1 MLNQEFNGE
10 THCNGEEV
18 SQENDDFETQK
29 IKIIVKELKFKL
41 TQSELDA
48 KMNELVKIHNFEI
61 PVLEE
66 TKKLA
71 MKKYNN
77 EIETLQ
83 SQAFKLGSIY
93 NDKAEN
99 RNCDCV
105 WRYNR
110 QTKKMDLCRL
120 AFKVPEYQDMYG
132 EELSTMRDDLVCNG
146 SEPWES
152 YTWYPSIVIET
163 RDLTP
168 EERQLELDLKKKA
181 EVKPPEPKPEPE
193 PEILTS
199 VETAPVK
206 KKEKRSK

>member
-1 MLNQEFNGE
+1 MSENENAIQMKPPP
-10 THCNGEEV
+10 EE
-18 SQENDDFETQK
+18 SAPAK

-48 KMNELVKIHNFEI
+48 KINELVKINNFEI

-93 NDKAEN
+93 NDKVES

-110 QTKKMDLCRL
+110 QSKKMDLCRL
-120 AFKVPEYQDMYG
+120 AFKDPESQEIFGERLAHMRESLETDYQDF
-132 EELSTMRDDLVCNG
+132 
-146 SEPWES
+146 PWES
-152 YTWYPSIVIET
+152 NSWYPDIVIET
-163 RDLTP
+163 RDLTQ
-168 EERQLELDLKKKA
+168 EERQLEMNLKEKKA
-181 EVKPPEPKPEPE
+181 EVKPPEAKPE
-193 PEILTS
+193 PEILTDA
-199 VETAPVK
+199 ETAPVK